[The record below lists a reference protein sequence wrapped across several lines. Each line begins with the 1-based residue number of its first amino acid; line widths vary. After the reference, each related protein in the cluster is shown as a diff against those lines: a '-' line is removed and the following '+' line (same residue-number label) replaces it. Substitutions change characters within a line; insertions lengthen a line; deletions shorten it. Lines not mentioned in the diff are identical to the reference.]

1 MNEDSY
7 PLSGKGS
14 FYSLF
19 FLTRVGINLSLDG
32 CGLRGNILMINATEV
47 PMLDHVDMGLYKIVN
62 AEQDGR
68 EVDLTLLNPLRM
80 NRYTQVHVPLPG
92 DDWTSSRVLSSA
104 AYGGGT
110 PEATLTGQP
119 IIVHRN
125 DDGTPESISSVI
137 MPGLRTRVLERTN
150 DSVDDDHPE
159 TGDDTVDG
167 TIVRPSSVRIVI
179 DDKGQSFISMVFVD
193 SGGVETGC
201 HVPVD
206 GCGPVVTGLVDAAST
221 IMLRL
226 SGMVMATPKALPVSS
241 LVIGRPLRLD
251 VDGHGRIVAFRS
263 IYNGESF
270 PVEQNDTM
278 KDDYRHHVVGHDWE
292 VEDHDDEDAVLG
304 KERPVNGADIGL
316 CRFTGRPALRVRF
329 SDYEPGRRSSA
340 WLPLDEDTIGRLVG
354 VGNHDGTGM
363 RYLSDIIS
371 GIRVGVVPSA
381 VVGMSSIG
389 SISS

>member
-1 MNEDSY
+1 
-7 PLSGKGS
+7 
-14 FYSLF
+14 
-19 FLTRVGINLSLDG
+19 
-32 CGLRGNILMINATEV
+32 
-47 PMLDHVDMGLYKIVN
+47 MLDHVNMGLHKIVN
-62 AEQDGR
+62 AEQNDR

-80 NRYTQVHVPLPG
+80 NRYTQVHVPLSG
-92 DDWTSSRVLSSA
+92 DDWPSSRVLSSA

-110 PEATLTGQP
+110 PEAALTGQP

-150 DSVDDDHPE
+150 DSMDDDHSD

-179 DDKGQSFISMVFVD
+179 DDKGQSLISMVFVD
-193 SGGVETGC
+193 SDGVETDC
-201 HVPVD
+201 RVPVY
-206 GCGPVVTGLVDAAST
+206 GCGPAVTGLVDAAST

-270 PVEQNDTM
+270 PVDNAVSEG
-278 KDDYRHHVVGHDWE
+278 DYRHRVVGRDWE

-316 CRFTGRPALRVRF
+316 CRFTGRPALRIQF

-340 WLPLDEDTIGRLVG
+340 WLPLDEDTIGRLVSA
-354 VGNHDGTGM
+354 GNHDDGSGM
-363 RYLSDIIS
+363 RYLSDIIF

-381 VVGMSSIG
+381 VVGMSSIS

>member
-1 MNEDSY
+1 
-7 PLSGKGS
+7 
-14 FYSLF
+14 
-19 FLTRVGINLSLDG
+19 
-32 CGLRGNILMINATEV
+32 
-47 PMLDHVDMGLYKIVN
+47 MLDHIDMGLYKIVN

-68 EVDLTLLNPLRM
+68 EVYLTLLNPLRM
-80 NRYTQVHVPLPG
+80 NRYTQVHVHLPG

-104 AYGGGT
+104 AYGDGT
-110 PEATLTGQP
+110 PEAALTGQP

-125 DDGTPESISSVI
+125 DDGEPESISSVI
-137 MPGLRTRVLERTN
+137 MPGLRTSVLDRFANN
-150 DSVDDDHPE
+150 DYPE

-167 TIVRPSSVRIVI
+167 TIMRPSSVRIVI

-193 SGGVETGC
+193 EVGCETRC
-201 HVPVD
+201 RVPVK
-206 GCGPVVTGLVDAAST
+206 GCGIIVVGLVDAVST

-226 SGMVMATPKALPVSS
+226 SGMVMASPKALPVSS

-251 VDGHGRIVAFRS
+251 VDDHGRVAAFRS
-263 IYNGESF
+263 IYNDEVF
-270 PVEQNDTM
+270 PVEQNDDTM
-278 KDDYRHHVVGHDWE
+278 KDDYRHRVIGHDWE
-292 VEDHDDEDAVLG
+292 VEDHDDEDAVLD

-316 CRFTGRPALRVRF
+316 CRFTGRPALRIQF

>member
-1 MNEDSY
+1 
-7 PLSGKGS
+7 
-14 FYSLF
+14 
-19 FLTRVGINLSLDG
+19 
-32 CGLRGNILMINATEV
+32 
-47 PMLDHVDMGLYKIVN
+47 MLDHIDMSLHKIVN

-92 DDWTSSRVLSSA
+92 DDWASSRVLSSA

-110 PEATLTGQP
+110 PENALTGQP

-125 DDGTPESISSVI
+125 NDGEPESISSVI
-137 MPGLRTRVLERTN
+137 MPGLRTSVLDRPSY
-150 DSVDDDHPE
+150 DVDDDHPE

-167 TIVRPSSVRIVI
+167 TIMRPSSVRIVI

-193 SGGVETGC
+193 SGGVETDC
-201 HVPVD
+201 RFPVKN
-206 GCGPVVTGLVDAAST
+206 CGPVVVGLVDAAST

-251 VDGHGRIVAFRS
+251 VDDHGRVVAFRS
-263 IYNGESF
+263 IYNDEVF

-316 CRFTGRPALRVRF
+316 CRFTGRPALRIQF